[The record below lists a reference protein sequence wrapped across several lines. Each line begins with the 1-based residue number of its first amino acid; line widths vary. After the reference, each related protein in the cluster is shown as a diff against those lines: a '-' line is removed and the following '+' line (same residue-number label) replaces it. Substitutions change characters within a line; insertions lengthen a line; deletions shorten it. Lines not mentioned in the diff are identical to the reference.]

1 MKAMFVK
8 WLRALKLD
16 TLLLGLIE
24 KLVLGL
30 VKKIPSLQT
39 SVRETLETLSFSA

>member
-1 MKAMFVK
+1 MKKVFVK

-30 VKKIPSLQT
+30 VKKIPTLQD
-39 SVRETLETLSFSA
+39 SVRETLETLTT